1 MGIYIL
7 LGYIA
12 FMFCF
17 FFVGTLLIECIAML
31 GVFAY
36 EKLKEFFFPVKKLSD
51 EEVNE
56 IYKEASDFVHSKHRP
71 WDLDDGFAEYLW
83 VTNEL
88 FKDRNYLKNN

>member
-12 FMFCF
+12 FIFCF
-17 FFVGTLLIECIAML
+17 FFVGALVIECISML
-31 GVFAY
+31 SAFAY
-36 EKLKEFFFPVKKLSD
+36 EKLNEFFFPVKKLSD

-83 VTNEL
+83 VCHEL
-88 FKDRNYLKNN
+88 GKDRNYLK